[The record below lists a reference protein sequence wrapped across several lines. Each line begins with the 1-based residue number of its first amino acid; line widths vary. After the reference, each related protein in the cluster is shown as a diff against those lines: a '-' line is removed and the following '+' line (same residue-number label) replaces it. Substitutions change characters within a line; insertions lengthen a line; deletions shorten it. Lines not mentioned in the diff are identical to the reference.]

1 MSSEDARREKET
13 AAEIEAESRAPFW
26 RRALEGGKSFLAEW
40 SKDNAALLAAGVT
53 FYATFSLAPLL
64 ALILFVTSFFIGEG
78 AARAQLVESVGGFTT
93 PRTAE
98 AIGRLAA
105 ALEED
110 ASSGITMLTAVL
122 LLFGASALFRHLRA
136 ALDLILD
143 VPPSEARGWVQFLIS
158 RAVAVVMVVAV
169 ILVLLATIVL
179 TSMLAVARQFV
190 PELAVGDV
198 LLWRTVDIAISTAVV
213 FLVFAATL
221 KYVPDVTLKW
231 KHVALG
237 SGVAAILFSAARLGL
252 SIYLSRA
259 DMASS
264 YGAAASLAVVLIAV
278 YAAVLVL
285 FIGAE
290 VTQLVARRDAEF
302 RLARERKQLED
313 GHPPRK

>member
-1 MSSEDARREKET
+1 MSSEETLQEKET
-13 AAEIEAESRAPFW
+13 GAETGPESRVPLW
-26 RRALEGGKSFLAEW
+26 RRAVRAGQSFVDAW

-64 ALILFVTSFFIGEG
+64 ALILFVSSLFLGEG

-93 PRTAE
+93 PRTAA
-98 AIGRLAA
+98 AIERLAET
-105 ALEED
+105 LEDD
-110 ASSGITMLTAVL
+110 ASTGLTALTAIL
-122 LLFGASALFRHLRA
+122 LLFGASALFRHLRT

-143 VPPSEARGWVQFLIS
+143 VPPSESRGWVQFIVS
-158 RAVAVVMVVAV
+158 RAVAVAMVVAV

-179 TSMLAVARQFV
+179 TSMLGVVRQFV
-190 PELAVGDV
+190 PELAMGDL
-198 LLWRTVDIAISTAVV
+198 LLWRTVDIAVSTAVV
-213 FLVFAATL
+213 FLVFGATL

-237 SGVAAILFSAARLGL
+237 AAVAAVLFSAARLGL

-278 YAAVLVL
+278 YVAVLVL

-302 RLARERKQLED
+302 RLERDRKRREN
-313 GHPPRK
+313 GHSPRK